1 MGGLATVEEH
11 WLARQIDAALT
22 RFRGLASVDLH
33 NPLHRLHRFCR
44 LDEGHW
50 QKSSHFWHKLAD
62 ALAPKCLEG
71 LSDLGLSDEQTESFL
86 SKQRAPRL

>member
-1 MGGLATVEEH
+1 
-11 WLARQIDAALT
+11 
-22 RFRGLASVDLH
+22 
-33 NPLHRLHRFCR
+33 

-71 LSDLGLSDEQTESFL
+71 LSDLGLSDEQTENFL
-86 SKQRAPRL
+86 SSNARRVFKL